1 MVELQITKKKTKQI
15 YSYETSITSTTIN
28 LHSTKKIR
36 KQK

>member
-15 YSYETSITSTTIN
+15 YSYETSITTIN